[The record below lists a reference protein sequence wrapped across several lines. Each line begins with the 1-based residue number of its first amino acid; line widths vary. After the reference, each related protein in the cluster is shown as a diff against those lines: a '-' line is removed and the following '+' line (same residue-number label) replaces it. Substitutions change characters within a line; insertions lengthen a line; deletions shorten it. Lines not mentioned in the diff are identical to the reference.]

1 MSLNIPYLYVDIEV
15 DDLATFIFIKNKNN
29 AIIELS
35 LGGVENNKDLFYFLI
50 DLLCKGLILLFG
62 NNNRVDLEYISLD
75 NFKIMQAKIELAGIE
90 TVLDIKMNTNNIIPG
105 VNIRD
110 IELMNDNSKLEDF
123 IFKVIDKNL
132 IYHINFKLI
141 HKVK

>member
-1 MSLNIPYLYVDIEV
+1 MSFPYLYVDIEV

-75 NFKIMQAKIELAGIE
+75 DFKIMQAKIELAGIE
-90 TVLDIKMNTNNIIPG
+90 TVLDIEMNTNNIISG

-123 IFKVIDKNL
+123 IFKVIDKKL

-141 HKVK
+141 HKIK